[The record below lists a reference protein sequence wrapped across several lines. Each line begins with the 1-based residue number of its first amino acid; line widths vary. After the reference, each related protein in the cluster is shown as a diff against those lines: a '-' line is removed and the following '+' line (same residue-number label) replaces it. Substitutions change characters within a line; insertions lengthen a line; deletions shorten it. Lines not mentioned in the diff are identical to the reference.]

1 MNTALMIEHHMTAR
15 GHVMGDTKQRVN
27 AMIGILDG
35 IEAELRRIG
44 RWREQRIDPHA
55 TLPPGEVFAGPGGA
69 SFADWLQF
77 EFLPAARGA
86 LADENVPMRGLA
98 GMMALRRH
106 DDLADDPESQN
117 LVRLLDD
124 FGQALSGGEGS

>member
-1 MNTALMIEHHMTAR
+1 MADNDHKVQLMT
-15 GHVMGDTKQRVN
+15 
-27 AMIGILDG
+27 GILDS
-35 IEAELRRIG
+35 IEAELRRLG
-44 RWREQRIDPHA
+44 RWRDQRIDPHA

-106 DDLADDPESQN
+106 DDPADDPDSRN
-117 LVRLLDD
+117 LVRLLDE
-124 FGQALSGGEGS
+124 FGQVLSSGEGS